1 MEHGPISPPQEA
13 PLHHNNIQHLLLLP
27 LPPSPVAFVV
37 LMLMLM
43 LAATL
48 QTKQRRLASRPM
60 LAQVSVIAFVVEM
73 LVIIWFPLPIHH
85 HTRNHIRLLPLYSP
99 HPIIT

>member
-1 MEHGPISPPQEA
+1 
-13 PLHHNNIQHLLLLP
+13 
-27 LPPSPVAFVV
+27 
-37 LMLMLM
+37 MLM

-99 HPIIT
+99 HPIITLSSSCHMISSSDSLETPQLPLQAF

>member
-1 MEHGPISPPQEA
+1 M
-13 PLHHNNIQHLLLLP
+13 
-27 LPPSPVAFVV
+27 AFVV

-48 QTKQRRLASRPM
+48 QTEQRRLASRPM
-60 LAQVSVIAFVVEM
+60 LAQGSVITFVVEM

-85 HTRNHIRLLPLYSP
+85 HTRNHIRLLPPYFP
-99 HPIIT
+99 FPPIIT